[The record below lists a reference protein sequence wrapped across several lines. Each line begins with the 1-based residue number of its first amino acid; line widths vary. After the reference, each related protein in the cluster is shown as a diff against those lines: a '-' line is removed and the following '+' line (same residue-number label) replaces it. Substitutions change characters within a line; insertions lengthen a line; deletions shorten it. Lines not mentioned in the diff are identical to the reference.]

1 MTVIGIRRA
10 VTDDLPA
17 MKTLVDWGA
26 GLGELVPQ
34 TFSALKSRVEHFLVA
49 TDGDH
54 VIGVCALRPV
64 DHEAGELCS
73 LVIRPDYQRRGL
85 GGRLVKACLA
95 MAGGQGIRLVIALT
109 FHPEYFEQFGF
120 RRIEN
125 EQVPSPIWQI
135 YAEPDTRLS
144 GSETALRYELGDV

>member
-49 TDGDH
+49 TDEDH

-85 GGRLVKACLA
+85 GGASSKHAWPWLVGRGC
-95 MAGGQGIRLVIALT
+95 G
-109 FHPEYFEQFGF
+109 
-120 RRIEN
+120 
-125 EQVPSPIWQI
+125 W
-135 YAEPDTRLS
+135 LS
-144 GSETALRYELGDV
+144 R